1 VCGSL
6 VSLESRSECC
16 THTVFHVCG
25 SRRMED
31 ENGTSRTKRRGWEG
45 VGVYSQRQSRNA
57 AIAREYDRIE
67 CSRARIGI
75 GEEQKCREWR
85 EVPGGLEVL
94 GSGPSSSSLNRN
106 ASTHTR
112 AASIYACRAQENGAK
127 SKSSGYK
134 ERPGRCPSS
143 MSLES

>member
-1 VCGSL
+1 
-6 VSLESRSECC
+6 
-16 THTVFHVCG
+16 
-25 SRRMED
+25 MED

-106 ASTHTR
+106 ASTHAHTR
-112 AASIYACRAQENGAK
+112 GIHICVSGSGKWSKEQEQRLQGAAGQVSF
-127 SKSSGYK
+127 
-134 ERPGRCPSS
+134 
-143 MSLES
+143 